1 LPADIKLSGVQ
12 SAILLG
18 IGLQRKTVDDLQN
31 ELSLASNQVL
41 ALFVKIV
48 KKFSQYF
55 SKIETKAY
63 EEETPKLVSS
73 KKTEEGDGAKRD
85 VADEDAWKPLTED
98 VDEDLEEA
106 GNEVLDDL
114 KTKQREL
121 IDSLDLSK
129 YAIGGTDQ
137 DWTVA
142 EERVKTLTSGKKG
155 GVSSVV
161 SIKNEKSSKKRK
173 LESAQQLAEKEKK
186 HKEGKVK
193 LSKKAKRS

>member
-1 LPADIKLSGVQ
+1 MLDYHVILDMIPVIAELYFRNELPADIKLSGVQ

-63 EEETPKLVSS
+63 EEETPKFVSS
-73 KKTEEGDGAKRD
+73 KKIEEGDGAKRD

-98 VDEDLEEA
+98 Q
-106 GNEVLDDL
+106 N
-114 KTKQREL
+114 
-121 IDSLDLSK
+121 
-129 YAIGGTDQ
+129 
-137 DWTVA
+137 
-142 EERVKTLTSGKKG
+142 
-155 GVSSVV
+155 
-161 SIKNEKSSKKRK
+161 
-173 LESAQQLAEKEKK
+173 KEN
-186 HKEGKVK
+186 
-193 LSKKAKRS
+193 